1 MLEDDKIDV
10 MSIRRAIEKLK
21 ITNPLV
27 VCENG
32 EKGLDYLNNSDNKR
46 PCLILLDMNM
56 PKMNGI
62 EFLRIIKSHEQLK
75 VLPVVVL
82 TSSKEEQDKF
92 ESFGLGVAGYII
104 KPTDPQ
110 SFVDVLHVIDIYWTL
125 SEQP

>member
-1 MLEDDKIDV
+1 
-10 MSIRRAIEKLK
+10 R
-21 ITNPLV
+21 
-27 VCENG
+27 
-32 EKGLDYLNNSDNKR
+32 R

-62 EFLRIIKSHEQLK
+62 EFLRIIKSNDLLK

-110 SFVDVLHVIDIYWTL
+110 SFVDVLHVIDVYWTL